1 MNLELRLAVL
11 DDVPTLARAE
21 REIAQTP
28 GFLASRPNEIVD
40 ARFPARI
47 TDPLGRFLVAE
58 VDGAIVGHGVLEP
71 LSLAVTRHVVQL
83 TLAVHLGWQGKGI
96 GRALLTALLEWAR
109 AAPHVERV
117 ELRVRSGNT
126 AAIAL
131 YEQLGF
137 VEEGRL
143 KNRIKLGPGQYVD
156 DVCMGLE
163 VAARHASN

>member
-1 MNLELRLAVL
+1 MNLTIRQARLEDAGVL
-11 DDVPTLARAE
+11 ANAE
-21 REIAQTP
+21 REIARTP
-28 GFLASRPNEIVD
+28 GFLASRPHEIVD

-58 VDGAIVGHGVLEP
+58 VDGAIVGHGLLEP
-71 LSLAVTRHVVQL
+71 LALEVTRHVVQL
-83 TLAVHLGWQGKGI
+83 TLAVNLGWQGQGI

-117 ELRVRSGNT
+117 ELRVRSGNA

-131 YEQLGF
+131 YEKLGF

-143 KNRIKLGPGQYVD
+143 KNRIKLGPDQYVD
-156 DVCMGLE
+156 DVCMGLA
-163 VAARHASN
+163 V